1 MLTFLKEMWQA
12 IFNEMCKVLKG
23 LLLFVTLISVIF
35 CCGLFFYFL
44 FTREV
49 MLCVLSIVGMLSF
62 LYINLKL

>member
-49 MLCVLSIVGMLSF
+49 MLCALSIAGMLSF
-62 LYINLKL
+62 LYMNLKL

>member
-1 MLTFLKEMWQA
+1 MLTFLKKMWQA

-49 MLCVLSIVGMLSF
+49 MLCVLSIAGMLSF